1 MYVPDTGYR
10 IQDAGF
16 NALVPDSQPLIPAQ
30 YDLDSIEV
38 LGESVDVSLPM
49 INRRNRCAPKRG

>member
-10 IQDAGF
+10 MQDARF

-30 YDLDSIEV
+30 YDLDSIEI
-38 LGESVDVSLPM
+38 LGESVNVSLPM
-49 INRRNRCAPKRG
+49 INRCNRYAPKCG